1 MEQKHMFSNADLRR
15 ILLPLILEQLLNSL
29 MGTVDT
35 IMVSNV
41 GSAAISAVSLV
52 DSITILIIQAFSALA
67 AGGSIICAQYMGS
80 RDIQKANHAARQM
93 LYVVTLISV
102 GIMAGCLLFRNPLLR
117 LIFGQVEADVM
128 KNSQVYFLLTSLS
141 FPFIALY
148 NAGASTF
155 RAQQDTKGPMLISV
169 ISNFINIGG
178 NALLIYVFHMG
189 VTGAAL
195 ATLASRMFCAVVVL
209 WKLSHPKRLSHPR
222 RRFQMPEGVE
232 QSDGVASSQ
241 PIVVRDYLQIRPDGA
256 MIKRILS
263 IGIPAGV
270 ENGMFQFGK
279 LAIQSTV
286 STLGTISIAAQAMTN
301 ILEGLNGMA
310 GIGVG
315 IGLMTIVGE
324 CLGADRKDEATYYIK
339 KLLLIGEAVI
349 VISCV
354 VVFALTKP
362 ITIVGGMEA
371 ESAKLC
377 FHMMLWITIVKPF
390 FWVFAFIIPYGLR
403 AAGDV
408 KYTMLTSCTI
418 MWVVRVALCIFF
430 IRVLHMGT
438 MAVWIAMFAD
448 WILRAV
454 LYGWRFWSGKWADHN
469 VLGD

>member
-41 GSAAISAVSLV
+41 GSAAISSVSLV
-52 DSITILIIQAFSALA
+52 DSINILIIQAFSALA

-80 RDIQKANHAARQM
+80 RDIKKANHAARQM

-102 GIMAGCLLFRNPLLR
+102 GIMAACLLFRNPLLR

-128 KNSQVYFLLTSLS
+128 KNSQVYFLITSLS

-155 RAQQDTKGPMLISV
+155 RAQQNTKGPMLISV
-169 ISNFINIGG
+169 ASNFINIGG

-189 VTGAAL
+189 VAGAAL
-195 ATLASRMFCAVVVL
+195 ATLASRTFCAVVVL
-209 WKLSHPKRLSHPR
+209 WRLAHVKQPNEE
-222 RRFQMPEGVE
+222 RRFGQGASEGE
-232 QSDGVASSQ
+232 SQ
-241 PIVVRDYLQIRPDGA
+241 PIIVRDYLQIRPDGA

-263 IGIPAGV
+263 IGIPAGI

-286 STLGTISIAAQAMTN
+286 STLGTVSIAAQAMTN

-324 CLGADRKDEATYYIK
+324 CLGADRKEEATYYIR
-339 KLLLIGEAVI
+339 KLLLIGEGVI
-349 VISCV
+349 VLSCA

-362 ITIVGGMEA
+362 ITIIGGME
-371 ESAKLC
+371 SASASLC
-377 FHMMLWITIVKPF
+377 FQMMFWITVVKPF

-408 KYTMLTSCTI
+408 KFTMLTSCTI
-418 MWVVRVALCIFF
+418 MWVVRVALCIFL
-430 IRVLHMGT
+430 IRVLHMET

-448 WILRAV
+448 WIMRAV
-454 LYGWRFWSGKWADHN
+454 LYGCRFLSGKWAEHN
-469 VLGD
+469 VLG